1 MTYIRRMRESSVM
14 STQRTPQQTLNF
26 WLNPVLFGLKTLD
39 DILSR
44 HEFFQENPQQ
54 RYAVLERFAN
64 GKFGLAMKGVEK
76 FSPTEIYNTIKAEYG
91 ARFGE
96 YSVLIPML
104 CTLLGLDRKKLR
116 ANTNKLKQLDTL
128 KKSEAAGKKR
138 IAELETELKILKSYV
153 SVLRGEW

>member
-64 GKFGLAMKGVEK
+64 GKFGLAMRDIGKL
-76 FSPTEIYNTIKAEYG
+76 SSTEIYNTIKSEYG

-96 YSVLIPML
+96 YSVLIPLL

-116 ANTNKLKQLDTL
+116 DNTNKLKQLDAL

-138 IAELETELKILKSYV
+138 IAELERELKMLKSYMN
-153 SVLRGEW
+153 VLRGD